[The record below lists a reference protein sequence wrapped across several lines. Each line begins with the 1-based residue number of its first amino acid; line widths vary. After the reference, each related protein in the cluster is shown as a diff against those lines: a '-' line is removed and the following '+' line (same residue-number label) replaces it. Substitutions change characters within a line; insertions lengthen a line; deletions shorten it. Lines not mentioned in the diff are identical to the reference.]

1 MAGGK
6 SVKKQLRGIAL
17 ILISI
22 LFMIGYGNEVVF
34 DLSLR
39 WSAIICVMGIAG
51 AIMTFL
57 PDNKE

>member
-39 WSAIICVMGIAG
+39 WSAIFCVMGIAG

>member
-1 MAGGK
+1 M
-6 SVKKQLRGIAL
+6 KKQLRGIAL

-22 LFMIGYGNEVVF
+22 LFMIGYGNETVF

-39 WSAIICVMGIAG
+39 WSAIFCMIGIIG
-51 AIMTFL
+51 AVMTFM